1 MPVDHEN
8 IPHLNRDALN
18 DSAGRPWQGR
28 AFEANGWADDDG
40 SAPEILISAVRA
52 FRAGESSAAAV
63 VDAFRQSRVLIPLLA
78 DLGDAE
84 IGAHGQVVEK
94 SADLSIVT
102 VAGPDGQ
109 TVLPVF
115 SSVEAMRRWNP
126 TARPVPTE
134 PVKAALA
141 AASENTHRIVLDPG
155 SEESEFAIRRP
166 AIEAIARNLT
176 WAAPEERREVHEV
189 FQKSIADQEHILAF
203 ALMSGD
209 PQSRLAGS
217 ELLVLFKVR
226 PGLSEAQ
233 LNDTMNRIFERLTS
247 EDAFAAAVDSMAVK
261 LVAAQDQ

>member
-8 IPHLNRDALN
+8 IAHINRDALH

-52 FRAGESSAAAV
+52 FRAGEVSAAAV

-78 DLGDAE
+78 ELGEAE
-84 IGAHGQVVEK
+84 VGEHGQLVDK

-115 SSVEAMRRWNP
+115 SSVSAMQAWNP
-126 TARPVPTE
+126 KARPVPTE
-134 PVKAALA
+134 PMKAALA
-141 AASENTHRIVLDPG
+141 AAAENTHRIVIDPG
-155 SEESEFAIRRP
+155 SEETEFVLRRP
-166 AIEAIARNLT
+166 AIEAVARGLT
-176 WAAPEERREVHEV
+176 WASPEERADVHEI
-189 FQKSIADQEHILAF
+189 FTKAIAGEPEIFAF

-217 ELLVLFKVR
+217 ELLALFRVR
-226 PGLSEAQ
+226 TGLSEEQ
-233 LNDTMNRIFERLTS
+233 LNATMNRVFERLTQD
-247 EDAFAAAVDSMAVK
+247 EVFAASVDSMAVK
-261 LVAAQDQ
+261 LVAAEN